1 MLLHEKLRLQ
11 RKINKLTLRQLKASS
26 RKERMTKSIARVQKM
41 YSTRQTKLQKMAQ
54 LMQNQFKMNLYNSA
68 GLGTQNQTFN
78 PYGGGMTS
86 FVYNQIGQLL
96 GNFNGKVPD
105 GYESDGKTVKYR
117 DIDGSMDSAK
127 AQAMMGEYAAGT
139 LRANYKKDDNGAS
152 TNEIE
157 NYGEGK
163 YTADEYKVFMQALNG
178 AQNMQSQ
185 AQMYCQQMDSQYQN
199 NVSIWLEAAE
209 AQLEAEQ
216 DAVLA
221 PLEEQETEWDME
233 SQSCET
239 QLADARARLDG
250 IKQALSEG
258 IKDSAPTF
266 GLG

>member
-54 LMQNQFKMNLYNSA
+54 MMQNQFKLNLYNSA
-68 GLGTQNQTFN
+68 GLGTQNQMFN
-78 PYGGGMTS
+78 PYSGGMTS
-86 FVYNQIGQLL
+86 FVYNQIGQMLS
-96 GNFNGKVPD
+96 NFNGEVPD
-105 GYESDGKTVKYR
+105 KDGTRKITG
-117 DIDGSMDSAK
+117 DIPAHYQD
-127 AQAMMGEYAAGT
+127 MMSEYAAGT
-139 LRANYKKDDNGAS
+139 LRAKYKTDSDGKT

-157 NYGEGK
+157 GYGSNGT
-163 YTADEYKVFMQALNG
+163 YTEDEYKVFMQALSQ

-185 AQMYCQQMDSQYQN
+185 AQMYCQNMDSQYQN

-233 SQSCET
+233 AQSCET